1 MLNIPRYKIAFLFFD
16 MMIISIGIIIAN
28 YSVLNNSGLSASDQL
43 YNSIELLFKLIL
55 YSSLILFVF
64 RNSDLYKINVIL
76 NRKLHLQKLAAGLI
90 KLLFVTLFV
99 LILINIFIDKNLI
112 DCVLNL
118 VLLSISLLLLRIYLF
133 TNLYRLLSRKLLRNN
148 ILLVGTGNFSKIIS
162 AEYLI
167 NNSLPINIIGIL
179 FDKNNEKNEFISGIN
194 YLGSISKLN
203 EIVRS
208 KKIDEIIISFE
219 DNDYST
225 ILEKLDE
232 LDDLDICIRLASEK
246 FEIINEKIS
255 PETYYEVPLLSIH
268 SSKPSKKLKRFLLY
282 KRIFDLFFASIGII
296 ILSPLYLITFL
307 IIRLTSKGPA
317 IYAQERVGMCG
328 KTFKFYK
335 FRSMTIDESDDIK
348 RKNDMIKFIK
358 TNQEGNDEFK
368 VINESRLTKV
378 GKLIR
383 KTSIDELPQL
393 FNVIKGDMSL
403 VGPRPC
409 LPYEYENYK
418 LWQKRRLQVLP
429 GCTGFWQIFGRNKVS
444 FLDSTIMDIYYTYVM
459 SPINDIEYIIKTLP
473 AMIFAKGK

>member
-16 MMIISIGIIIAN
+16 IIIIFIGILIAN
-28 YSVLNNSGLSASDQL
+28 YSKINNNALSTSDQMF
-43 YNSIELLFKLIL
+43 NSVALLFKLIL

-76 NRKLHLQKLAAGLI
+76 NRKLHLNKLITALI
-90 KLLFVTLFV
+90 NLFMITFFV
-99 LILINIFIDKNLI
+99 LIMLNIFVNKNLI
-112 DCVLNL
+112 NCLVNL
-118 VLLSISLLLLRIYLF
+118 SLLSISILVLRIYLF
-133 TNLYRLLSRKLLRNN
+133 TNLYRLLAKKLLRNN
-148 ILLVGTGNFSKIIS
+148 ILLVGNGNFSKVIF
-162 AEYLI
+162 AEYVI
-167 NNSLPINIIGIL
+167 NNSLPINIVGIL
-179 FDKNNEKNEFISGIN
+179 YDKENGKNEFISGIN
-194 YLGSISKLN
+194 YLGSISKLS

-225 ILEKLDE
+225 IIEKLDE
-232 LDDLDICIRLASEK
+232 FDELDICIRLASEK

-268 SSKPSKKLKRFLLY
+268 SSKPSKKLKRFLIY

-296 ILSPLYLITFL
+296 FLSPLYLFTFL
-307 IIRLTSKGPA
+307 MIRLTSKGPA

-348 RKNDMIKFIK
+348 RKEDMIKFIK

-368 VINESRLTKV
+368 VINENRLTKI
-378 GKLIR
+378 GKFIR

-418 LWQKRRLQVLP
+418 SWQKRRLQVLP

-444 FLDSTIMDIYYTYVM
+444 FLDSTVMDIYYTYVM

-473 AMIFAKGK
+473 AIIFAKGK